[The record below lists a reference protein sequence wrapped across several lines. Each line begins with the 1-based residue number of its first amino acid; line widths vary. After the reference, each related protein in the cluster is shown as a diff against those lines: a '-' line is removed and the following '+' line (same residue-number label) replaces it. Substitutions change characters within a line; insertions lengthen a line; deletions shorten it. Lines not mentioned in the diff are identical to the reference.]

1 MNKKH
6 RYVDLHQISPGEILA
21 DDLLDKLGHV
31 LLPAGTELTASML
44 KAIANHDIHQLPLHY
59 VTDPDSAE
67 PAQQDHSDAIEQQLN
82 RLNHLFRHSPREG
95 ATETLRNY
103 LESYRRGGA

>member
-44 KAIANHDIHQLPLHY
+44 KAIANHDIHQLPLNY
-59 VTDPDSAE
+59 VTDPDSVE
-67 PAQQDHSDAIEQQLN
+67 PQREDTDSIEQQLN
-82 RLNHLFRHSPREG
+82 RVNHLFRHSPREG

-103 LESYRRGGA
+103 VESYRRGDA

>member
-59 VTDPDSAE
+59 VTDPDSVE
-67 PAQQDHSDAIEQQLN
+67 PQREDTDSIEQQLN
-82 RLNHLFRHSPREG
+82 RVNHLFRHSPREG

-103 LESYRRGGA
+103 VESYRRGDA